1 MERRGYSDP
10 HAPPPRLKSLTRSF
24 NNSRPQF
31 SPRSCQLPLSEPLVT
46 YSAPNIHSALLCYWQ
61 SLTALAGAQPQLLR
75 QPCKNLSVLG
85 TWAQHEIHFP
95 ERLILFWDKSHANLS
110 CQEIIAVE
118 LLAFIAVKYNLT
130 KRAKRQS
137 PSRPKAFDWVG
148 GTFSEPSGEFFLKNR
163 TSGMAVIWWTPTH
176 TMQLNHSLISGSEDL
191 EPRLQLSFGHMLALP
206 LYSKSRLSN
215 RVLPNPQR
223 LGRMKKQFANISAG
237 LGYWRDSGQNQYM

>member
-1 MERRGYSDP
+1 MERWYSDP

-24 NNSRPQF
+24 KNSRPQF
-31 SPRSCQLPLSEPLVT
+31 SPQELPVTFVWPLVT
-46 YSAPNIHSALLCYWQ
+46 YAAPNIHSALLWYWQ
-61 SLTALAGAQPQLLR
+61 PLTALVGAQPQLLR
-75 QPCKNLSVLG
+75 QPWKNLSVLG

-95 ERLILFWDKSHANLS
+95 ESLILFWDKSHANLS

-130 KRAKRQS
+130 ERAKRQS

-176 TMQLNHSLISGSEDL
+176 TVQLNHSLVSGTEDL
-191 EPRLQLSFGHMLALP
+191 EPQSQLSFGHMLALP
-206 LYSKSRLSN
+206 LYSKSR
-215 RVLPNPQR
+215 
-223 LGRMKKQFANISAG
+223 
-237 LGYWRDSGQNQYM
+237 